1 MAMIE
6 QPAATAD
13 RLAMGHDSAPE
24 RYQASRIAHW
34 DRVARRWPS
43 RKGPGRAYQ
52 ARLQRV
58 HRFLVAPGARVLE
71 VGCGAGDLLA
81 ALAPAEGTGV
91 DFSPEMLREARARHP
106 QLTFV
111 EADAHDLEQVLAGK
125 RFDAIILS
133 DLVNDLWDVQR
144 VLEQVARVA
153 EAKTR
158 VILGFYSRVWAPL
171 LAFAQRAGWARPLLP
186 QNWLT
191 VSDVE
196 NLLELAGLQPIRHWQ
211 EVLLPLRVPL
221 LEPLCNRFLVRLWPF
236 RLLALSNMMVAR
248 RAPRPLTAEP
258 RVSVVV
264 PARNEAGNVPAIFD
278 RVPEMGAGTELIFV
292 EGHSTDGTR
301 EAIERAIAAQP
312 VRRAKLL
319 RQPGRGKADAVR
331 TGFEAAT
338 GEVLMILD
346 ADLTVPPEDL
356 PRFYQAIRSGH
367 GEFVNGVRL
376 VYPMEQQAMRPANF
390 VGNKFFSLLF
400 SWLLGQP
407 IKDTLCGTKVMS
419 REAYSRLAANRAYF
433 GDFDPFGDFDLLFG
447 AAKLNLQIVE
457 MPVRY
462 RERVYG
468 TTNIQRWRHGLL
480 LLRMSVFAAARLK
493 FF

>member
-1 MAMIE
+1 
-6 QPAATAD
+6 
-13 RLAMGHDSAPE
+13 MGS
-24 RYQASRIAHW
+24 
-34 DRVARRWPS
+34 
-43 RKGPGRAYQ
+43 
-52 ARLQRV
+52 
-58 HRFLVAPGARVLE
+58 
-71 VGCGAGDLLA
+71 
-81 ALAPAEGTGV
+81 
-91 DFSPEMLREARARHP
+91 
-106 QLTFV
+106 
-111 EADAHDLEQVLAGK
+111 
-125 RFDAIILS
+125 
-133 DLVNDLWDVQR
+133 
-144 VLEQVARVA
+144 
-153 EAKTR
+153 
-158 VILGFYSRVWAPL
+158 
-171 LAFAQRAGWARPLLP
+171 
-186 QNWLT
+186 
-191 VSDVE
+191 
-196 NLLELAGLQPIRHWQ
+196 
-211 EVLLPLRVPL
+211 
-221 LEPLCNRFLVRLWPF
+221 
-236 RLLALSNMMVAR
+236 
-248 RAPRPLTAEP
+248 
-258 RVSVVV
+258 
-264 PARNEAGNVPAIFD
+264 
-278 RVPEMGAGTELIFV
+278 GTELIFV
-292 EGHSTDGTR
+292 EGHSTDGTG

-407 IKDTLCGTKVMS
+407 IKDTLCGTKVIG
-419 REAYSRLAANRAYF
+419 REAYSRLTANRAYF

-480 LLRMSVFAAARLK
+480 LLRMSVFAASRLK